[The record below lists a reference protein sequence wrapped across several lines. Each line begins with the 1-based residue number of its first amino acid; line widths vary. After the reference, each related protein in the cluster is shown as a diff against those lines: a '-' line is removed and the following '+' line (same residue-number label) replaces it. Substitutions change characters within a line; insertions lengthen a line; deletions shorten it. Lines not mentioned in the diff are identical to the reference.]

1 MVNILIERMDY
12 AVYADF
18 CRMMHGN
25 VESLNIVKVGSL
37 IVLVIV

>member
-1 MVNILIERMDY
+1 LPHD
-12 AVYADF
+12 A
-18 CRMMHGN
+18 HGN